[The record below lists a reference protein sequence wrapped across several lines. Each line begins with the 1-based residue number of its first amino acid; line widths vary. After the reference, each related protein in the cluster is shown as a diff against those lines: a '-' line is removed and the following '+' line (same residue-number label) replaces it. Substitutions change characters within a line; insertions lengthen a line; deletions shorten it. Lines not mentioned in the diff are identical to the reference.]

1 MTAEDMK
8 HMFSPEHL
16 LRTEISTLLGLMIK
30 ADIDY
35 SLPDPAV
42 TQHYMERTEEL
53 LEELHRTIAAS
64 PLVGVDLQEAVKK
77 GISPFATGDAF
88 REAIFYGGES
98 GYAFQYRDFS
108 VKKYKADNG
117 WLTSHKGFSIEEAR
131 EVITALSRFH
141 TDKLTDVMDQMLSSD
156 PNQWS
161 LLPGFSFTVD
171 ELSKFSGIKPS
182 IVENVLAGFT
192 LASGERNHGFH
203 FLHDF
208 NIANATPLLR
218 RDAQTYVLFQEYS
231 LSEAFYD
238 SPFYWMC
245 DDAAY
250 LSTAM
255 SHRGQFTEEF
265 SRERLELVF
274 GKNNVHANVDI
285 YESKGKRLGEI
296 DVLVLFGNRAIVLQ
310 AKSKRL
316 TLEAR
321 KGNDNQLKD
330 DFKKSVQQSYNQ
342 ARECAELLGKPKLKF
357 VANSREIKVPESVKN
372 IYIFCVVSDNYPA
385 LAFQARQFLTVQK
398 SDVIRPPFVMDIF
411 TLDVMTEMLES
422 PLYFLSYVDKRTG
435 YADKIIASHELVLIS
450 EHLKRNLWFE
460 DKYDTI
466 LLEDDISAD
475 LDVAMS
481 VRRDNVAG
489 RRTPEGILTR
499 IAKTSV
505 GRILKEIE
513 TRAEPETLDLGFML
527 LTLGENGGWPR
538 LLILRALPAQWVPR
552 SFAFLAKGGY
562 HERLYMRSY
571 AARFRNE
578 IFAHPSFTRTG
589 PASSRR

>member
-1 MTAEDMK
+1 M
-8 HMFSPEHL
+8 
-16 LRTEISTLLGLMIK
+16 
-30 ADIDY
+30 
-35 SLPDPAV
+35 
-42 TQHYMERTEEL
+42 
-53 LEELHRTIAAS
+53 
-64 PLVGVDLQEAVKK
+64 DLQEAVKK
-77 GISPFATGDAF
+77 GINPFATGDAF

-108 VKKYKADNG
+108 VKKYTADNA

-131 EVITALSRFH
+131 EVITGLSRFH
-141 TDKLTDVMDQMLSSD
+141 TDKLTDVMDQMLSID

-171 ELSKFSGIKPS
+171 ELSKFSEIKPS
-182 IVENVLAGFT
+182 IVENVLAAFS

-208 NIANATPLLR
+208 NVTNATPLLR

-231 LSEAFYD
+231 LSEALYD

-245 DDAAY
+245 GDAAY

-310 AKSKRL
+310 AKAKRL

-330 DFKKSVQQSYNQ
+330 DFKKSVQESYDQ
-342 ARECAELLGKPKLKF
+342 ARECAELLGKPNLKF
-357 VANSREIKVPESVKN
+357 VTNSQELNVPKEFKN

-385 LAFQARQFLTVQK
+385 LAFQARQFLSIQK
-398 SDVIRPPFVMDIF
+398 TDVIRPPFVMDIF

-422 PLYFLSYVDKRTG
+422 PLYFLSYVD
-435 YADKIIASHELVLIS
+435 
-450 EHLKRNLWFE
+450 
-460 DKYDTI
+460 
-466 LLEDDISAD
+466 
-475 LDVAMS
+475 S
-481 VRRDNVAG
+481 VPVMP
-489 RRTPEGILTR
+489 T
-499 IAKTSV
+499 K
-505 GRILKEIE
+505 
-513 TRAEPETLDLGFML
+513 
-527 LTLGENGGWPR
+527 
-538 LLILRALPAQWVPR
+538 
-552 SFAFLAKGGY
+552 
-562 HERLYMRSY
+562 
-571 AARFRNE
+571 
-578 IFAHPSFTRTG
+578 
-589 PASSRR
+589 